1 MSRNEQATR
10 QWYLL
15 RKLEG
20 ARGATLRELVGSLP
34 EDYRCHERTVRRDL
48 EALEICFPVYTDRV
62 AGQTRWRLVEGFH
75 DVPALAFSPTEL
87 MALLV
92 SRDLLKPLEGTH
104 IKASLDSVFN
114 KAVSVLPPEAL
125 AYVREMR
132 GYFSVGL
139 GPHKTYRA
147 HKETIEQLSRAISQ
161 KRTVQM
167 RYYSA
172 SRDTT
177 NRRDVDPYRL
187 WYTPGS
193 LYLVGYCH
201 LRRDVRMFAVDRI
214 RALTITNRP
223 CQMPLGFDLEA
234 YLRDALI
241 AMRGEPI
248 EVELLFD
255 GKTAAWAKDRQ
266 WHPSQQVEMLKDGG
280 MKMTLRVSDTPELL
294 GWILNFGSGVRV
306 LKPET
311 LHAKVR
317 EEAKKIVDAPNR
329 DLTAGA

>member
-1 MSRNEQATR
+1 MSRNDQATR

-20 ARGATLRELVGSLP
+20 SRGTTLQELADFLP
-34 EDYRCHERTVRRDL
+34 EDYRCHRRTVRRDL
-48 EALEICFPVYTDRV
+48 EALEICFPIYTERA
-62 AGQTRWRLVEGFH
+62 AGQTRWRLIEGYH

-87 MALLV
+87 MALLI
-92 SRDLLKPLEGTH
+92 SQDLLKPLEGTH

-114 KAVSVLPPEAL
+114 KAVSALPPEAL
-125 AYVREMR
+125 AYVRQMQ

-147 HKETIEQLSRAISQ
+147 HKETIEQLSRAISH

-177 NRRDVDPYRL
+177 KRRDVDPYHL

-214 RALTITNRP
+214 RSLTITNHP
-223 CQMPLGFDLEA
+223 CQMALGFDLEA

-266 WHPSQQVEMLKDGG
+266 WHPSQQVEMLKEGG
-280 MKMTLRVSDTPELL
+280 MKMILQVSDTPELV

-306 LKPET
+306 VRPDSLRE
-311 LHAKVR
+311 KVQ
-317 EEAKKIVDAPNR
+317 EEAKKIFDR
-329 DLTAGA
+329 R

>member
-1 MSRNEQATR
+1 MSRNDQATR

-15 RKLEG
+15 RKLES
-20 ARGATLRELVGSLP
+20 ARGATLQDLVDFLP
-34 EDYRCHERTVRRDL
+34 EDYRCHQRTVRRDL
-48 EALEICFPVYTDRV
+48 EALEVCFPVYSERE
-62 AGQTRWRLVEGFH
+62 AGRTRWRLVEGYH

-114 KAVSVLPPEAL
+114 KVLSILPPEAL
-125 AYVREMR
+125 AYVRQVQ
-132 GYFSVGL
+132 GVFSVGL
-139 GPHKTYRA
+139 GPHKTYRD

-177 NRRDVDPYRL
+177 SRRDVDPYHL
-187 WYTPGS
+187 WYTPGA

-201 LRRDVRMFAVDRI
+201 SRRDVRLFAVDRI
-214 RALTITNRP
+214 RSLTITNRP

-234 YLRDALI
+234 YMKDALV

-248 EVELLFD
+248 KVELLFD
-255 GKTAAWAKDRQ
+255 QKTATWAKERQ
-266 WHPSQQVEMLKDGG
+266 WHPSQQVEMQKDGG
-280 MKMTLRVSDTPELL
+280 MKMILRVSDPPELL

-306 LKPET
+306 LKPDSLRE
-311 LHAKVR
+311 R
-317 EEAKKIVDAPNR
+317 IQEEARKISATD
-329 DLTAGA
+329 